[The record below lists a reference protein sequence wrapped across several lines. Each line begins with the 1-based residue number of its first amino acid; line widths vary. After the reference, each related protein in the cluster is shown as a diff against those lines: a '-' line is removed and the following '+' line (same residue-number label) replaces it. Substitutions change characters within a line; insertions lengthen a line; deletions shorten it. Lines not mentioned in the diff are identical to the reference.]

1 MHCKLTNK
9 KFLNNWVKNVV
20 LTVFGSVSVALMALT
35 VGFSDFF
42 DNLFLETNDLIIAG
56 IILLVSFFGT
66 VFLTKK
72 WIKSAKAAKLEGK
85 DMNKPDK
92 PLIPRSGGLI
102 VAIVVCFSV
111 LIYVF
116 LKTFSMLGAPQ
127 SNVVEAFAISSTILL
142 AGFIGFVDD
151 ILGWKTGLSQLQKI
165 FLTIPIALPLTV
177 LNVNTTIMTI
187 PFLGQ
192 IDFGLLYPL
201 LIVPL
206 GIIGATNGFNLLA
219 GYNGLEASM
228 GLVIFATFGA
238 TSIIVGRLWIA
249 LVCMI
254 VYASLLGF
262 LAFNWHPAK
271 VFPGNSFSYAI
282 GALIGTLAILGSME
296 RIAVWLFMLYILEI
310 LLYMRARLIDKAG
323 DVQAFAKVNEDG
335 SLELPYEHIYDTTHL
350 AIWVLKKLKTKV
362 YEKDVVLFIV
372 AVQSVIAVLGLL
384 LIV

>member
-1 MHCKLTNK
+1 M
-9 KFLNNWVKNVV
+9 VS
-20 LTVFGSVSVALMALT
+20 TVFDSVSVALMAFSA
-35 VGFSDFF
+35 GFSDFF
-42 DNLFLETNDLIIAG
+42 DNLLIGTNDLIIAG
-56 IILLVSFFGT
+56 IILLLSFFGT

-72 WIKSAKAAKLEGK
+72 WIKSAQAANLQGK

-92 PLIPRSGGLI
+92 PLVPRSGGLI
-102 VAIVVCFSV
+102 VVIVVCFS
-111 LIYVF
+111 LLTYVF
-116 LKTFSMLGAPQ
+116 LKSFYMLGTPQ
-127 SNVVEAFAISSTILL
+127 TNVVETFAITATVLL

-151 ILGWKTGLSQLQKI
+151 ILGWKTGLGQLQKI

-177 LNVNTTIMTI
+177 LNVNTTVMTI

-192 IDFGLLYPL
+192 VDFGLLYPL

-228 GLVIFATFGA
+228 GLVIFATFGV
-238 TSIIVGRLWIA
+238 TSIVVGRLWIA

-254 VYASLLGF
+254 VFASLLGF
-262 LAFNWHPAK
+262 LVFNWHPAK

-282 GALIGTLAILGSME
+282 GALISILAILGSME

-310 LLYMRARLIDKAG
+310 LLYMRARLVDKAG

-350 AIWVLKKLKTKV
+350 AIWILKKLKTKV

>member
-1 MHCKLTNK
+1 MHCKLKNK

-116 LKTFSMLGAPQ
+116 LKTFSMLGTPQ
-127 SNVVEAFAISSTILL
+127 TNVVEAFAITSTILL

-192 IDFGLLYPL
+192 VDFGLLYPL

-228 GLVIFATFGA
+228 GLVIFATFGV

-384 LIV
+384 LIL